1 MGTLRGVS
9 RARAGVVAILGVLA
23 VACATAPTVANTPT
37 ISTSIPTTTA
47 DVSSVTVTTTTTL
60 QPTTSTTAPTFHAE
74 ILAIDDQTAARMT
87 FSWREGCPVGLDR
100 LRLLKLSFHD
110 LNGGVQSGELVVNA
124 DVADD
129 VVAVFEQ
136 LFDAGFPI
144 EQMKLV
150 DVYGGD
156 DDASMAAN
164 NTSGFNCRY
173 VDGTSTWSQ
182 HAFGLAVDINPLLNP
197 WIHGSTV
204 DPMGAEPYV
213 DRSQNVQGMIHGGDV
228 VVQAFSSIG
237 WTWGGT
243 WVHSKDYQHFS
254 STGQ

>member
-1 MGTLRGVS
+1 MNK
-9 RARAGVVAILGVLA
+9 
-23 VACATAPTVANTPT
+23 VACLVLLALTAGCASDQAAVPSTTVQVTPT
-37 ISTSIPTTTA
+37 TATTTSTTTTA
-47 DVSSVTVTTTTTL
+47 TLPSRVTPTTTL
-60 QPTTSTTAPTFHAE
+60 QPTTSTTVPTFRAE
-74 ILAIDDQTAARMT
+74 VLAIDETTAARMAH
-87 FSWREGCPVGLDR
+87 SWHHGCPVGLDQ
-100 LRLLKLSFHD
+100 LRLLKLSFHGFD
-110 LNGGVQSGELVVNA
+110 GEVQTGELIVNA

-144 EQMKLV
+144 AQMKLV

-156 DDASMAAN
+156 DVASMTAN

-182 HAFGLAVDINPLLNP
+182 HAYGLAVDINPLLNP

-243 WVHSKDYQHFS
+243 WVHSKDYMHFS
-254 STGQ
+254 STGR